1 MDQDED
7 NVLWYVVY
15 TDFDEEQLDKSQ
27 MSDIVVY
34 HPLLDVHGDLDVPQ
48 VDTYVWFSQNQQPF
62 LGKVMVDPTV
72 TRPIVVQL
80 YRPQVNAVSLPRARF
95 QGAVDNDTGEPIVF
109 HLTLPQIQLRFDS
122 LTA

>member
-62 LGKVMVDPTV
+62 LGKVMVVDPTV
-72 TRPIVVQL
+72 TRPIVV
-80 YRPQVNAVSLPRARF
+80 
-95 QGAVDNDTGEPIVF
+95 
-109 HLTLPQIQLRFDS
+109 
-122 LTA
+122 